1 MEILNKFIYN
11 FTVYK
16 VTKSYSC
23 LLVDKYYI
31 SANELKVKD
40 CITLYK
46 SATFKVICFIDLIK
60 RS

>member
-23 LLVDKYYI
+23 LLIDKYYT
-31 SANELKVKD
+31 STSELEVKD

>member
-23 LLVDKYYI
+23 LLVDKYYM
-31 SANELKVKD
+31 SAN
-40 CITLYK
+40 
-46 SATFKVICFIDLIK
+46 
-60 RS
+60 